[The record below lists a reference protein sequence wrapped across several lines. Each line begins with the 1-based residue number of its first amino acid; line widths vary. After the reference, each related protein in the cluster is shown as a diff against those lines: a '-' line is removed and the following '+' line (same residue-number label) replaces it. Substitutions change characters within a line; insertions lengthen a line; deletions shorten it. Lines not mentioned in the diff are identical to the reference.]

1 MKRVLRTAAL
11 IAGAGVLY
19 YTARAGRAALF
30 EERSIE
36 SKIVEDLIR
45 VFNFDLEDVDAEML
59 AKNFKENR
67 KEHKIRENLMRSD
80 VESYYDNGMKVYRIM
95 PEEKAAT
102 RRVLY
107 LHGGGYIHQPSAFHW
122 LFIDQMVQETGL
134 EFIVPIYPKTPEYSY
149 ESAYDA
155 VAGLY
160 DNLLEECSD
169 ELILFGDSAGGGLAI
184 GFTQWLAE
192 EGKVMPA
199 GLVIISPW
207 LDITLEHPEMDKYAK
222 YDPMLRPEHLK
233 KIGHI
238 WAGNADRSYYKVSPI
253 NGPLTGLPK
262 IYLFVGEREI
272 CLPDS
277 RDFVAKLKAAG
288 APYEY
293 YEYPMMNHVFPQ
305 YPIREGARAR
315 RQIKEILESL
325 V

>member
-1 MKRVLRTAAL
+1 MKRVLKTAAA
-11 IAGAGVLY
+11 IAGAGALF

-36 SKIVEDLIR
+36 SKIVEDLIK
-45 VFNFDLEDVDAEML
+45 VFNFDLEEVDAKML

-67 KEHKIRENLMRSD
+67 KEHKIRENLLRSKAEAYWD
-80 VESYYDNGMKVYRIM
+80 AGMKVFRIL
-95 PEEKAAT
+95 PGKKTST

-107 LHGGGYIHQPSAFHW
+107 IHGGGYIHQPSPFHW

-134 EFIVPIYPKTPEYSY
+134 EFIVPIYPKTPEFSY

-155 VAGLY
+155 ISELY
-160 DNLLEECSD
+160 GNLLDEGEE
-169 ELILFGDSAGGGLAI
+169 EIILVGDSAGGGLAI
-184 GFTQWLAE
+184 GFTQWLATE
-192 EGKVMPA
+192 NMTLPR
-199 GLVIISPW
+199 GLIIISPW
-207 LDITLEHPEMDKYAK
+207 LDVTLEHHEMEQYAK

-233 KIGHI
+233 KIGRL

-277 RDFVAKLKAAG
+277 REFAAKLEAAG

-315 RQIKEILESL
+315 RQIKEILQSL
-325 V
+325 A

>member
-1 MKRVLRTAAL
+1 MKRVLKNAAL
-11 IAGAGVLY
+11 IAGAGVLF

-36 SKIVEDLIR
+36 SKVVEDLIK
-45 VFNFDLEDVDAEML
+45 VFNFDLEEVDARML

-67 KEHKIRENLMRSD
+67 KEHKIRENLLRSKAEAYWD
-80 VESYYDNGMKVYRIM
+80 AGMKVFRIM
-95 PEEKAAT
+95 PEEKTST

-134 EFIVPIYPKTPEYSY
+134 EFIVPIYPKTPEFSY
-149 ESAYDA
+149 ESAYGA
-155 VAGLY
+155 ISELY
-160 DNLLEECSD
+160 GKLLDEGGE
-169 ELILFGDSAGGGLAI
+169 ELILVGDSAGGGLAI
-184 GFTQWLAE
+184 GFTQWLSLE
-192 EGKVMPA
+192 QMTLPR
-199 GLVIISPW
+199 GLVVISPW
-207 LDITLEHPEMDKYAK
+207 LDLTLEHPEMDKYAK

-277 RDFVAKLKAAG
+277 RDFAAKLKAAG

-315 RQIKEILESL
+315 RQIKEILQSL